1 VTAGLAMIS
10 ECSKWP
16 VVMYLLV
23 SVAVLVWAIA
33 YSTKERDTRLRI
45 PLAINAVA
53 SGLLSLAFFDCP
65 QVLDALNPFGTLRG
79 ELFIIFVLVGTYVL
93 TLEIPGFLLNRDY
106 DTKICHSLD
115 ELQEAVLK
123 ARVSGREGI
132 SRIGKIVKEQSPR
145 LDGAGILSIARNSAQ
160 LFTQL
165 NNFDVSVC
173 DLLLREVVHAR
184 SRIEGRSK
192 HALPLLAEVLKLSG
206 LVFLLA
212 EILALLH
219 PK

>member
-1 VTAGLAMIS
+1 MAA
-10 ECSKWP
+10 
-16 VVMYLLV
+16 
-23 SVAVLVWAIA
+23 
-33 YSTKERDTRLRI
+33 
-45 PLAINAVA
+45 NAVT
-53 SGLLSLAFFDCP
+53 SGLLSLAFFNCP
-65 QVLDALNPFGTLRG
+65 QLLDAINPFGTLRG
-79 ELFIIFVLVGTYVL
+79 ELFIIFVLVGTYVT
-93 TLEIPGFLLNRDY
+93 TLEIPGLLLNRDY

-132 SRIGKIVKEQSPR
+132 SLIGKIVKEQSPR

-165 NNFDVSVC
+165 NNLDVSVC
-173 DLLLREVVHAR
+173 DLLLREIVNAR
-184 SRIEGRSK
+184 SKIEDRSK

-206 LVFLLA
+206 IAFLLA

-219 PK
+219 AK